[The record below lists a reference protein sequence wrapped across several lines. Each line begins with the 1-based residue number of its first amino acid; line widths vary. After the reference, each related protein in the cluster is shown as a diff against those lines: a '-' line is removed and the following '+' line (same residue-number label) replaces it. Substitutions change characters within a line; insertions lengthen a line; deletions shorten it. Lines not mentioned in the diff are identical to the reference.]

1 MPNSMTAFSRIDVN
15 SEFGSLIFELKSVNH
30 RFIEIN
36 FKIPELF
43 KKLELQ
49 MRNLLKEALVR
60 GKVECSIII
69 NENTVLSETK
79 IDQAQLENYLDLIQK
94 VKSKVGEPDKISITD
109 VLNLP
114 GVLNQKPVESS
125 GLERFC
131 LEGFKE
137 TIKKLKEFREIEGKK
152 LKKDITEKI
161 KLIEVHLESVEKE
174 LPSLLDLNKKRL
186 EKRMSDLAVQIDRDR
201 LDQEMVLLANRSDI
215 DEEIVRLRSHSS
227 EVIRLLD
234 TDNAIGRKLDFLM
247 QEMNREA
254 NTIGSKSLSE
264 FTSKVAIEL
273 KVLIEQ
279 IREQVQNLEKLNLM
293 ISMNLIDIAM
303 VRHTLTKRY

>member
-1 MPNSMTAFSRIDVN
+1 MTAFSRIDVN

-49 MRNLLKEALVR
+49 MRDLLKEALVR

-79 IDQAQLENYLDLIQK
+79 IDQAQLENYLDLMQK
-94 VKSKVGEPDKISITD
+94 VKSKIGEPDKISITD

-125 GLERFC
+125 GLEKFC

-137 TIKKLKEFREIEGKK
+137 NIKKLKEFREIEGKK

-161 KLIEVHLESVEKE
+161 KFIEVHLESLEKE
-174 LPSLLDLNKKRL
+174 LPRLLDLNRKRL
-186 EKRMSDLAVQIDRDR
+186 EKRISDLAVQIDRDR

-227 EVIRLLD
+227 EVIRLLN

-279 IREQVQNLEKLNLM
+279 IREQVQNIE
-293 ISMNLIDIAM
+293 
-303 VRHTLTKRY
+303 

>member
-49 MRNLLKEALVR
+49 MRDLLKEALVR

-79 IDQAQLENYLDLIQK
+79 IDQAQLENYLDLMQK

-125 GLERFC
+125 GLEKFC

-161 KLIEVHLESVEKE
+161 KFIEVHLESLEKD
-174 LPSLLDLNKKRL
+174 LPRLLDLNRKRL
-186 EKRMSDLAVQIDRDR
+186 EKRISDLAVQIDRDR

-279 IREQVQNLEKLNLM
+279 IREQVQNIE
-293 ISMNLIDIAM
+293 
-303 VRHTLTKRY
+303 

>member
-49 MRNLLKEALVR
+49 MRDLLKEALVR

-79 IDQAQLENYLDLIQK
+79 IDQAQLENYLDLMQK

-125 GLERFC
+125 GLEKFC

-161 KLIEVHLESVEKE
+161 KFIEVHLESLEKE
-174 LPSLLDLNKKRL
+174 LPRLLDLNRKRL
-186 EKRMSDLAVQIDRDR
+186 EKRISDLAVQIDRDR

-264 FTSKVAIEL
+264 FPSKVAIEL

-279 IREQVQNLEKLNLM
+279 IREQVQNIE
-293 ISMNLIDIAM
+293 
-303 VRHTLTKRY
+303 

>member
-15 SEFGSLIFELKSVNH
+15 NEFGSLIFEVKSVNH

-49 MRNLLKEALVR
+49 MRDLLKEALVR

-79 IDQAQLENYLDLIQK
+79 IDQAQLENYLDLMQK
-94 VKSKVGEPDKISITD
+94 IKSKVGEPDKISITD

-125 GLERFC
+125 GLEKFC

-161 KLIEVHLESVEKE
+161 KLIEVHLESLEKE
-174 LPSLLDLNKKRL
+174 LPRLLDLNRKRL
-186 EKRMSDLAVQIDRDR
+186 EKRISDLAVQIDRDR

-215 DEEIVRLRSHSS
+215 DEEIVRLRSHSG

-279 IREQVQNLEKLNLM
+279 IREQVQNIE
-293 ISMNLIDIAM
+293 
-303 VRHTLTKRY
+303 

>member
-49 MRNLLKEALVR
+49 MRDLLKEALVR

-79 IDQAQLENYLDLIQK
+79 IDQAQLENYLDLMQK

-125 GLERFC
+125 GLEKFC

-161 KLIEVHLESVEKE
+161 TFIEVHLESLEKE
-174 LPSLLDLNKKRL
+174 LPRLLDLNRKRL
-186 EKRMSDLAVQIDRDR
+186 EKRISDLAVQIDRDR

-279 IREQVQNLEKLNLM
+279 IREQVQNIE
-293 ISMNLIDIAM
+293 
-303 VRHTLTKRY
+303 

>member
-49 MRNLLKEALVR
+49 MRDLLKEALVR

-94 VKSKVGEPDKISITD
+94 VKSKVREPDKISITD

-125 GLERFC
+125 GLEKFC

-161 KLIEVHLESVEKE
+161 KFIEVHLESLEKE
-174 LPSLLDLNKKRL
+174 LPKLLDLNRKRL
-186 EKRMSDLAVQIDRDR
+186 EKRISDLAVQIDRDR

-279 IREQVQNLEKLNLM
+279 IREQVQNIE
-293 ISMNLIDIAM
+293 
-303 VRHTLTKRY
+303 

>member
-49 MRNLLKEALVR
+49 MRDLLKEALVR

-79 IDQAQLENYLDLIQK
+79 IDQAQLENYLDLMQK

-125 GLERFC
+125 GLEKFC

-161 KLIEVHLESVEKE
+161 KFIEVHLESLEKE
-174 LPSLLDLNKKRL
+174 LPRLLDLNRKRL
-186 EKRMSDLAVQIDRDR
+186 EKRISDLAVQIDRDR

-215 DEEIVRLRSHSS
+215 DEDIVRLRSHSS

-279 IREQVQNLEKLNLM
+279 IREQVQNIE
-293 ISMNLIDIAM
+293 
-303 VRHTLTKRY
+303 

>member
-15 SEFGSLIFELKSVNH
+15 SEFGSLSFELKSVNH

-49 MRNLLKEALVR
+49 MRDLLKEALVR

-79 IDQAQLENYLDLIQK
+79 IDQAQLENYLDLMQK

-114 GVLNQKPVESS
+114 GVLIQKPVESS
-125 GLERFC
+125 GLEKFC

-137 TIKKLKEFREIEGKK
+137 TIKRLKEFREIEGKK

-161 KLIEVHLESVEKE
+161 KFIEVHLENLEKE
-174 LPSLLDLNKKRL
+174 LPRLLDLNRKRL
-186 EKRMSDLAVQIDRDR
+186 EKRISDLAVQIDRDR
-201 LDQEMVLLANRSDI
+201 LDQEMVLLTNRSDI

-227 EVIRLLD
+227 EVMRLLD

-279 IREQVQNLEKLNLM
+279 IREQVQNIE
-293 ISMNLIDIAM
+293 
-303 VRHTLTKRY
+303 

>member
-49 MRNLLKEALVR
+49 MRDLLKEALVR

-79 IDQAQLENYLDLIQK
+79 IDQAQLENYLDLMQK

-125 GLERFC
+125 GLEKFC

-161 KLIEVHLESVEKE
+161 KFIDVHLESLEKE
-174 LPSLLDLNKKRL
+174 LPRLLDLNRKRL
-186 EKRMSDLAVQIDRDR
+186 EKRISDLAVQIDRDR

-279 IREQVQNLEKLNLM
+279 IREQVQNIE
-293 ISMNLIDIAM
+293 
-303 VRHTLTKRY
+303 

>member
-49 MRNLLKEALVR
+49 MRDLLKEALVR

-79 IDQAQLENYLDLIQK
+79 IDQAQLENYLDLMQK
-94 VKSKVGEPDKISITD
+94 VKSKIGEPDKISITD

-125 GLERFC
+125 GLEKFC

-137 TIKKLKEFREIEGKK
+137 NIKKLKEFREIEGKK

-161 KLIEVHLESVEKE
+161 KFIEVHLESLEKE
-174 LPSLLDLNKKRL
+174 LPRLLDLNRKRL
-186 EKRMSDLAVQIDRDR
+186 EKRISDLAVQIDRDR

-227 EVIRLLD
+227 EVIRLLN

-279 IREQVQNLEKLNLM
+279 IREQVQNIE
-293 ISMNLIDIAM
+293 
-303 VRHTLTKRY
+303 

>member
-49 MRNLLKEALVR
+49 MRDLLKEALVR

-79 IDQAQLENYLDLIQK
+79 IDQAQLENYLDLMQK
-94 VKSKVGEPDKISITD
+94 VKSKVGGPDKISITD

-114 GVLNQKPVESS
+114 GVLNQKPIESS
-125 GLERFC
+125 GLEKSC

-161 KLIEVHLESVEKE
+161 KFIEVHLESLEKE
-174 LPSLLDLNKKRL
+174 LPRLLDLNRKRL
-186 EKRMSDLAVQIDRDR
+186 EKRISDLAVQIDRDR

-279 IREQVQNLEKLNLM
+279 IREQVQNIE
-293 ISMNLIDIAM
+293 
-303 VRHTLTKRY
+303 

>member
-49 MRNLLKEALVR
+49 MRDLLKEALVR

-79 IDQAQLENYLDLIQK
+79 IDQAQLEKYLDLMQK

-125 GLERFC
+125 GLEKFC

-161 KLIEVHLESVEKE
+161 KFIEAHLESLEKE
-174 LPSLLDLNKKRL
+174 LPRLLDLNRKRL
-186 EKRMSDLAVQIDRDR
+186 EKRISDLAVQIDRDR

-227 EVIRLLD
+227 EVIRLLN

-279 IREQVQNLEKLNLM
+279 IREQVQNIE
-293 ISMNLIDIAM
+293 
-303 VRHTLTKRY
+303 

>member
-1 MPNSMTAFSRIDVN
+1 MTAFSRIDVN
-15 SEFGSLIFELKSVNH
+15 SEFGSLSFELKSVNH

-49 MRNLLKEALVR
+49 MRDLLKEALVR

-79 IDQAQLENYLDLIQK
+79 IDQAQLEKYLDLMQK

-114 GVLNQKPVESS
+114 GVLIQKPVESS
-125 GLERFC
+125 GLEKFC

-137 TIKKLKEFREIEGKK
+137 TIKRLKEFREIEGKK

-161 KLIEVHLESVEKE
+161 KFIEVHLESLEKE
-174 LPSLLDLNKKRL
+174 LPRLLDLNRKRL
-186 EKRMSDLAVQIDRDR
+186 EKRISDLAVQIDRDR

-227 EVIRLLD
+227 EVMRLLD

-279 IREQVQNLEKLNLM
+279 IREQVQNIE
-293 ISMNLIDIAM
+293 
-303 VRHTLTKRY
+303 

>member
-49 MRNLLKEALVR
+49 MRDLLKEALVR

-79 IDQAQLENYLDLIQK
+79 IDQAQLENYLDLMQK

-125 GLERFC
+125 GLEKFC

-161 KLIEVHLESVEKE
+161 KFIEVHLESLEKE
-174 LPSLLDLNKKRL
+174 LPRLLDLNRKRL
-186 EKRMSDLAVQIDRDR
+186 EKRISDLAVQIDRDR

-279 IREQVQNLEKLNLM
+279 IREQVQNIE
-293 ISMNLIDIAM
+293 
-303 VRHTLTKRY
+303 

>member
-49 MRNLLKEALVR
+49 MRDLLKEALVR

-79 IDQAQLENYLDLIQK
+79 IDQAQLENYLDLMQK

-114 GVLNQKPVESS
+114 GVLNQKSIESS
-125 GLERFC
+125 GLEKYC

-161 KLIEVHLESVEKE
+161 KFIEVHLESLEKE
-174 LPSLLDLNKKRL
+174 LPRLLDLNRKRL
-186 EKRMSDLAVQIDRDR
+186 EKRISDLAVQIDRDR

-227 EVIRLLD
+227 EVIRLLN

-279 IREQVQNLEKLNLM
+279 IREQVQNIE
-293 ISMNLIDIAM
+293 
-303 VRHTLTKRY
+303 

>member
-49 MRNLLKEALVR
+49 MRDLLKEALVR

-79 IDQAQLENYLDLIQK
+79 IDQAQLEKYLDLMQK

-114 GVLNQKPVESS
+114 GVLNQKPIESS
-125 GLERFC
+125 GLEKSC

-161 KLIEVHLESVEKE
+161 KFIEVHLESLEKE
-174 LPSLLDLNKKRL
+174 LPRLLDLNRKRL
-186 EKRMSDLAVQIDRDR
+186 EKRISDLAVQIDRDR

-227 EVIRLLD
+227 EVIRLLN

-279 IREQVQNLEKLNLM
+279 IREQVQNIE
-293 ISMNLIDIAM
+293 
-303 VRHTLTKRY
+303 

>member
-49 MRNLLKEALVR
+49 MRDLLKEALVR

-79 IDQAQLENYLDLIQK
+79 IDQAQLEKYLDLMQK
-94 VKSKVGEPDKISITD
+94 IKSKVGEQDKISITD

-125 GLERFC
+125 GLEKFC

-161 KLIEVHLESVEKE
+161 KFIEVHLESLEKE
-174 LPSLLDLNKKRL
+174 LPRLLDLNRKRL
-186 EKRMSDLAVQIDRDR
+186 EKRISDLAVQIDRDR

-279 IREQVQNLEKLNLM
+279 IREQVQNIE
-293 ISMNLIDIAM
+293 
-303 VRHTLTKRY
+303 

>member
-49 MRNLLKEALVR
+49 MRDLLKEALVR

-79 IDQAQLENYLDLIQK
+79 IDQAQLEKYLDLMQK
-94 VKSKVGEPDKISITD
+94 IKSKVGEPDKISITD

-114 GVLNQKPVESS
+114 GVLNQKPIESS
-125 GLERFC
+125 GLEKSC

-161 KLIEVHLESVEKE
+161 KFIDVHLESLEKE
-174 LPSLLDLNKKRL
+174 LPRLLDLNRKRL
-186 EKRMSDLAVQIDRDR
+186 EKRISDLAVQIDRDR

-215 DEEIVRLRSHSS
+215 DEEIVRLRSHSI
-227 EVIRLLD
+227 EVIRLLN

-279 IREQVQNLEKLNLM
+279 IREQVQNIE
-293 ISMNLIDIAM
+293 
-303 VRHTLTKRY
+303 

>member
-49 MRNLLKEALVR
+49 MRDLLKEALVR
-60 GKVECSIII
+60 GKLECSIII

-79 IDQAQLENYLDLIQK
+79 IDQAQLENYLDLMQK

-125 GLERFC
+125 GLEKFC

-161 KLIEVHLESVEKE
+161 KFIEVHLESLEKE
-174 LPSLLDLNKKRL
+174 LPRLLDLNRKRL
-186 EKRMSDLAVQIDRDR
+186 EKRISDLAVQIDRDR

-279 IREQVQNLEKLNLM
+279 IREQVQNIE
-293 ISMNLIDIAM
+293 
-303 VRHTLTKRY
+303 

>member
-1 MPNSMTAFSRIDVN
+1 MTAFSRIDVN

-49 MRNLLKEALVR
+49 MRDLLKEALVR

-79 IDQAQLENYLDLIQK
+79 IDQAQLENYLDLMQK

-125 GLERFC
+125 GLEKSC

-161 KLIEVHLESVEKE
+161 KFIEVHLESLEKE
-174 LPSLLDLNKKRL
+174 LPRLLDLNRKRL
-186 EKRMSDLAVQIDRDR
+186 EKRISDLAVQIDRDR

-279 IREQVQNLEKLNLM
+279 IREQVQNIE
-293 ISMNLIDIAM
+293 
-303 VRHTLTKRY
+303 

>member
-49 MRNLLKEALVR
+49 MRDLLKEALVR

-79 IDQAQLENYLDLIQK
+79 IDQAQLENYLDLMQK

-114 GVLNQKPVESS
+114 GVLNQKPIESS
-125 GLERFC
+125 GLEKSC

-161 KLIEVHLESVEKE
+161 KFIEVHLESLEKK
-174 LPSLLDLNKKRL
+174 LPRLLDLNRKRL
-186 EKRMSDLAVQIDRDR
+186 EKRISDLAVQIDRDR

-279 IREQVQNLEKLNLM
+279 IREQVQNIE
-293 ISMNLIDIAM
+293 
-303 VRHTLTKRY
+303 

>member
-49 MRNLLKEALVR
+49 MRDLLKEALVR

-79 IDQAQLENYLDLIQK
+79 IDQAQLEKYLDLMQK
-94 VKSKVGEPDKISITD
+94 VKSKVGEPNKISITD

-125 GLERFC
+125 GLEKFC

-137 TIKKLKEFREIEGKK
+137 TIKKLKEFREIEGEK

-161 KLIEVHLESVEKE
+161 KFIEVHLASLEKE
-174 LPSLLDLNKKRL
+174 LPRLLDLNRKRL
-186 EKRMSDLAVQIDRDR
+186 EKRISDLAVQIDRDR

-279 IREQVQNLEKLNLM
+279 IREQVQNIE
-293 ISMNLIDIAM
+293 
-303 VRHTLTKRY
+303 

>member
-49 MRNLLKEALVR
+49 MRDLLKEALVR

-79 IDQAQLENYLDLIQK
+79 IDQAQLEKYLDLMQK
-94 VKSKVGEPDKISITD
+94 IKSKVGEPDKISITD

-125 GLERFC
+125 GLEKFC

-161 KLIEVHLESVEKE
+161 KFIEVHLESLEKE
-174 LPSLLDLNKKRL
+174 LPRLLDLNRKRL
-186 EKRMSDLAVQIDRDR
+186 EKRISDLAVQIDRDR

-279 IREQVQNLEKLNLM
+279 IREQVQNIE
-293 ISMNLIDIAM
+293 
-303 VRHTLTKRY
+303 

>member
-15 SEFGSLIFELKSVNH
+15 NEFGSLIFEVKSVNH

-49 MRNLLKEALVR
+49 MRDLLKEALVR

-79 IDQAQLENYLDLIQK
+79 IDQAQLENYLGLIQK
-94 VKSKVGEPDKISITD
+94 VKSKVGESDKISITD
-109 VLNLP
+109 FLNLP
-114 GVLNQKPVESS
+114 GVLNQKPIESS
-125 GLERFC
+125 GLEKSC

-152 LKKDITEKI
+152 LKKDITEKV
-161 KLIEVHLESVEKE
+161 KLIEVHLQSLEKE
-174 LPSLLDLNKKRL
+174 LPRLLDLNRKRL
-186 EKRMSDLAVQIDRDR
+186 EKRISDLAVQIDRDR

-279 IREQVQNLEKLNLM
+279 IREQVQNIE
-293 ISMNLIDIAM
+293 
-303 VRHTLTKRY
+303 

>member
-1 MPNSMTAFSRIDVN
+1 MTAFSRIDVN

-49 MRNLLKEALVR
+49 MRDLLKEALVR

-79 IDQAQLENYLDLIQK
+79 IDQAQLGKYLDLMQK
-94 VKSKVGEPDKISITD
+94 IKSKVGEPDKISITD

-125 GLERFC
+125 GLEKFC

-161 KLIEVHLESVEKE
+161 KFIEVHLESLEKE
-174 LPSLLDLNKKRL
+174 LPRLLDLNRKRL
-186 EKRMSDLAVQIDRDR
+186 EKRISDLAVQIDRDR

-279 IREQVQNLEKLNLM
+279 IREQVQNIE
-293 ISMNLIDIAM
+293 
-303 VRHTLTKRY
+303 